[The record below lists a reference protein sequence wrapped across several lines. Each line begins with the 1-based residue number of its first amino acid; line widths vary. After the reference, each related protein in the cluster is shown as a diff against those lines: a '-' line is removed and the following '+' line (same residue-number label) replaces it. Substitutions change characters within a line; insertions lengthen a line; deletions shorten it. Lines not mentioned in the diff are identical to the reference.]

1 MNVIEPTQE
10 DVDEVDEIL
19 EPLGL
24 VDKSREWRK
33 MISGQRLWY
42 FESRDASAWLMN
54 SWYFGSKRLKLYQK
68 NG

>member
-1 MNVIEPTQE
+1 VNVIEPTQE

-42 FESRDASAWLMN
+42 FESRDASAWLMI
-54 SWYFGSKRLKLYQK
+54 
-68 NG
+68 

>member
-1 MNVIEPTQE
+1 MCCSQEVVRATYGVDVNVIEPTQE

-33 MISGQRLWY
+33 MISVIL
-42 FESRDASAWLMN
+42 EKELLM
-54 SWYFGSKRLKLYQK
+54 KMQ
-68 NG
+68 